1 MAFKEKERLMRP
13 SASKRRYIAVESES
27 DVESDLDLT
36 LNQSQDSSCLDETL
50 NESFG
55 SRGASYWK
63 QRALA
68 AEAKLKAEKLA
79 READNAK
86 WETKWKKEVGPLENL
101 FRRIYGP
108 SRGNSGRQFKYGKEL
123 QALLIDHAGHGIPSS
138 YSRLMF
144 ESLARVLNLT
154 DEDEDGPRQI
164 PSVDYFNKTRTGK
177 LAKIVDQ
184 QRDQWV
190 EEATEV
196 LLTVDQTA
204 LQQEKHLA
212 LGGFNQR
219 TEFMCFGIK
228 KIKASKAI
236 EIAAAM
242 FQMISDVPNLKDKI
256 RVIESDRE
264 RAQEAAIKMLM
275 ELLNADRPVSNFV
288 FRIVCLMHFVINV
301 DDLSFNQLSE
311 DTKAVSSLL
320 DQLFGSRKSE
330 THRRACLKKALRD
343 ELNGPSGFESKMGKR
358 FHVNKGWI

>member
-123 QALLIDHAGHGIPSS
+123 QALLQASHLDEID
-138 YSRLMF
+138 
-144 ESLARVLNLT
+144 
-154 DEDEDGPRQI
+154 DGSVKEAYLQQI
-164 PSVDYFNKTRTGK
+164 ERYEQAFT
-177 LAKIVDQ
+177 I
-184 QRDQWV
+184 
-190 EEATEV
+190 EEAIENF
-196 LLTVDQTA
+196 TA
-204 LQQEKHLA
+204 SH
-212 LGGFNQR
+212 
-219 TEFMCFGIK
+219 
-228 KIKASKAI
+228 
-236 EIAAAM
+236 
-242 FQMISDVPNLKDKI
+242 
-256 RVIESDRE
+256 
-264 RAQEAAIKMLM
+264 
-275 ELLNADRPVSNFV
+275 
-288 FRIVCLMHFVINV
+288 
-301 DDLSFNQLSE
+301 
-311 DTKAVSSLL
+311 
-320 DQLFGSRKSE
+320 
-330 THRRACLKKALRD
+330 
-343 ELNGPSGFESKMGKR
+343 
-358 FHVNKGWI
+358 